1 MEFARLPG
9 PQLSA
14 HYRLALEPPVLQPN
28 KASRN
33 KSQRIHDRG
42 YLPGTA
48 RQEKQGGVRYKAPE
62 NTLRHGER
70 QPDETYGDNSQQHIV
85 EFFEYEDVYAPKH
98 IRPDHK
104 QHDSGCIG
112 RHSAHQ
118 SSDKQTGNEDQGA
131 AYGGQAGAT
140 SHF

>member
-62 NTLRHGER
+62 NTLRDGER
-70 QPDETYGDNSQQHIV
+70 QRYENYGDKSRQCLL
-85 EFFEYEDVYAPKH
+85 EFSEFDVFYAPKH
-98 IRPDHK
+98 ICP
-104 QHDSGCIG
+104 
-112 RHSAHQ
+112 
-118 SSDKQTGNEDQGA
+118 
-131 AYGGQAGAT
+131 
-140 SHF
+140 